1 MSGKLDGVLA
11 GYDGSAGSER
21 ALSWAAREARARGIV
36 LTVCLAWAPGFAA
49 LPGEAGVVGLAR
61 QSGERAIARG
71 LQRAKELVGAGEVR
85 PLLIS
90 GHPTAVLCERSHD
103 ADMVVVGSRGRG
115 GIAGMLLGS
124 VSWQVAA
131 HAHCPVVVV
140 RGHWRP
146 AGGYRPGPVVVGT
159 DGSAASDAALGFG
172 FEEAALRG
180 VPLLAVCALADAPGC
195 LGGDLKL
202 QEDVEQT
209 ITRHEKDH
217 PEVAVLRQVAQGGAR
232 AALLAAA
239 HDAQLLVVGSR
250 GRGGIKGMQLGSVS
264 HAVLHHAPCPVAV
277 VGPR

>member
-1 MSGKLDGVLA
+1 MTGKTDGVLA
-11 GYDGSAGSER
+11 GYDGSPGSGH
-21 ALSWAAREARARGIV
+21 ALSWAARDARSRGIV
-36 LTVCLAWAPGFAA
+36 LTVCHAWAPGSAA
-49 LPGEAGVVGLAR
+49 LSSEAAAVGLAR
-61 QSGERAIARG
+61 RGGERVIADG
-71 LQRAKELVGAGEVR
+71 LRHAKDLMGPGEVR
-85 PLLIS
+85 RLLIS
-90 GHPTAVLCERSHD
+90 GHAAAVLCERSHD
-103 ADMVVVGSRGRG
+103 ADMVVVGSRGSG

-140 RGHWRP
+140 RGHWRL
-146 AGGYRPGPVVVGT
+146 AGGYAPGAVVVGT

-180 VPLLAVCALADAPGC
+180 APLLAVSALADAPGC

-202 QEDVEQT
+202 QEDVEQA
-209 ITRHEKDH
+209 ITRHEKEY

-250 GRGGIKGMQLGSVS
+250 GRGGIKGMLLGSVS
-264 HAVLHHAPCPVAV
+264 QAVLHHAPCPVAV
-277 VGPR
+277 VHPR